1 MLFATDV
8 AARGLDF
15 PSVDWVL
22 QADCPEDVP
31 CYIHRVGR
39 TARYTAEGKGLLLLT
54 PSESAFAKEL
64 AAAKVPLKTMKL
76 NQAKNQKIT
85 SSIQGLLGKDTE
97 LKYLA
102 QRAMVS
108 YLRSIYLQPN
118 KDVFDVNALD
128 VEAYAHSMGLPNP
141 PRLRFL
147 KSQGKGAGKNGETGE
162 DSDDSDGGDSESEE
176 APAQG
181 RAKDD
186 DESDGDAESES
197 DSDEKHDKVKSAGV
211 LKRTGGGHF
220 GMKVDDADSD
230 DDLMTVKRADHRLR
244 DVSESDDSDGD
255 DGDDDGN
262 ERHLSERAQ
271 AVLAE
276 GPVDLSERM
285 RQKAKKGKLRIKQ
298 GGHGGNERVVFG
310 DDGEAMAP
318 LEALGVKSKNDGP
331 VPDGGEE
338 LAAAAKAHYDK
349 IRAERLRADKHDR
362 LREKERLRDI
372 RNKERMK
379 RRKADGMTHS
389 DSEGDDDDDDD
400 DAGVQLGG
408 ASESESEE
416 SDSEPRKRQK
426 VDVAVAGMATK
437 DETVESMEERALR
450 LLRGK

>member
-1 MLFATDV
+1 MTQPLNG
-8 AARGLDF
+8 RR
-15 PSVDWVL
+15 VL
-22 QADCPEDVP
+22 V
-31 CYIHRVGR
+31 
-39 TARYTAEGKGLLLLT
+39 
-54 PSESAFAKEL
+54 
-64 AAAKVPLKTMKL
+64 
-76 NQAKNQKIT
+76 
-85 SSIQGLLGKDTE
+85 
-97 LKYLA
+97 
-102 QRAMVS
+102 
-108 YLRSIYLQPN
+108 
-118 KDVFDVNALD
+118 
-128 VEAYAHSMGLPNP
+128 VE
-141 PRLRFL
+141 
-147 KSQGKGAGKNGETGE
+147 
-162 DSDDSDGGDSESEE
+162 
-176 APAQG
+176 
-181 RAKDD
+181 
-186 DESDGDAESES
+186 DESLVAMLLETILEDMECIP
-197 DSDEKHDKVKSAGV
+197 V
-211 LKRTGGGHF
+211 
-220 GMKVDDADSD
+220 
-230 DDLMTVKRADHRLR
+230 
-244 DVSESDDSDGD
+244 
-255 DGDDDGN
+255 
-262 ERHLSERAQ
+262 
-271 AVLAE
+271 
-276 GPVDLSERM
+276 GPVSN
-285 RQKAKKGKLRIKQ
+285 I
-298 GGHGGNERVVFG
+298 